1 MSDFKI
7 NRISNIKGDFGPVI
21 AGVSTVNSTGCMTLP
36 RGSTVDRL
44 RGRGLMM
51 GGGGNPGSQFAGNVN
66 TIDFIEIA
74 TTGNAVDF
82 GDLTYSPIFGSN
94 GGVFSTTRGISAG
107 GFAPSSTNV
116 INFVTIAFQSNAQDF
131 GDLSNMKSGTAALSN
146 QTRGIFAGGDP
157 MGGGYV
163 NNIDFITISTLGN
176 STTYGD
182 LSTTRRY
189 SIGTAS
195 PTRGIIAGGSSPAM
209 SPFKTKLIEFVTIAT
224 LGNAV
229 NFGNLTTRGDQIGVN
244 SAFGVSNGTRGVI
257 AGGATEPNNEG
268 ISNVIDFINIASTGD
283 ATDFGDLSVGRG
295 QGASMSNKIRGVFGR
310 GESGVSPRAQTNVI
324 DFVNIAT
331 TGNATDFGD
340 STEAKY
346 AGGGGSDSHGG
357 ISE

>member
-7 NRISNIKGDFGPVI
+7 NRISNKGGFGPVI

-94 GGVFSTTRGISAG
+94 GGVFSTTRGICAG
-107 GFAPSSTNV
+107 GFAPSTTNV

-157 MGGGYV
+157 VGGGYV

-176 STTYGD
+176 SATFGD

-195 PTRGIIAGGSSPAM
+195 PTRGIIAGGSSPAL
-209 SPFKTKLIEFVTIAT
+209 SPVKTKLIEFITIAT

-229 NFGNLTTRGDQIGVN
+229 NFGNLTDRGSPIGVD

-257 AGGATEPNNEG
+257 AGGSTEPNTS
-268 ISNVIDFINIASTGD
+268 SNVIDFINIASTGD

-310 GESGVSPRAQTNVI
+310 GESSVSPRLQTNTI

>member
-107 GFAPSSTNV
+107 GFSPSSTNV

-157 MGGGYV
+157 IGGGYV
-163 NNIDFITISTLGN
+163 NNIDFITISTLGD
-176 STTYGD
+176 SATFGD

-189 SIGTAS
+189 SNGTAS
-195 PTRGIIAGGSSPAM
+195 PTRGIISGGSSPAM
-209 SPFKTKLIEFVTIAT
+209 SPTHTNLVEFVTITT
-224 LGNAV
+224 LGDAV
-229 NFGNLTTRGDQIGVN
+229 NFGNLSYGGPHM
-244 SAFGVSNGTRGVI
+244 FGVTNGTRGVI
-257 AGGATEPNNEG
+257 AGTSTEPNTNLNTINFITIASTGDGTDFGDLSVARGQGASMSNKIRGLFGRGESQ
-268 ISNVIDFINIASTGD
+268 ISPSRQYVNTIDFVNIASTGD
-283 ATDFGDLSVGRG
+283 ATDFGDSLS
-295 QGASMSNKIRGVFGR
+295 
-310 GESGVSPRAQTNVI
+310 
-324 DFVNIAT
+324 AT
-331 TGNATDFGD
+331 TA
-340 STEAKY
+340 S
-346 AGGGGSDSHGG
+346 GGGSDSHGG

>member
-51 GGGGNPGSQFAGNVN
+51 GGGGSPGSQFAGHVN

-116 INFVTIAFQSNAQDF
+116 INYVTIAFQSNALDF

-176 STTYGD
+176 SATYGD

-209 SPFKTKLIEFVTIAT
+209 SPTNTNLIEFVTIAT
-224 LGNAV
+224 LGDAV
-229 NFGNLTTRGDQIGVN
+229 NFGNLAHSGN
-244 SAFGVSNGTRGVI
+244 HMFGVTNGTRGLI
-257 AGGATEPNNEG
+257 AGTSTEPNTNLNTIEFITIASTG
-268 ISNVIDFINIASTGD
+268 DGTDFGDLSVARGQGASMSNKIRGLFGRGESSISPRQYVNTIDFVNIASTGD
-283 ATDFGDLSVGRG
+283 ATDFGDSLS
-295 QGASMSNKIRGVFGR
+295 
-310 GESGVSPRAQTNVI
+310 
-324 DFVNIAT
+324 AT
-331 TGNATDFGD
+331 TA
-340 STEAKY
+340 S
-346 AGGGGSDSHGG
+346 GGGSDSHGG